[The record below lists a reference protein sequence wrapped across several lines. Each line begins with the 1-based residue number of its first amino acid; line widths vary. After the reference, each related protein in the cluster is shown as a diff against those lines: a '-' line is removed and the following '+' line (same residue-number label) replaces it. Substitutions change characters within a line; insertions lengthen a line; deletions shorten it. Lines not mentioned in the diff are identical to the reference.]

1 MNIRPENGL
10 GNARA
15 GGRSAPA
22 RGRKSV
28 TVLFAD
34 IVNSSAL
41 VRSRDPEHAFEVL
54 RPIIDLM
61 TAAVER
67 YGGTVGDIAGDNVM
81 ALFGAPLAQ
90 EDHALAACCAA
101 LAMRD
106 DLAAARPGQRL
117 RIGVMSGEVVIH
129 AIELPPRITIEAM
142 GEPVYLA
149 KRLEAKAAPGE
160 IWIGAPT
167 AAMTAGRVVT
177 RPLGAMSFDGF
188 PEPVTVFALEAADP
202 SITRLDAPAARAL
215 APFVGRDG
223 ERASLAAAAGAV
235 RGGTGRAVALVGE
248 AGTGKSRLMHEF
260 AAGPGLA
267 LALHTARCIRWHEN
281 VGFHPLRPL
290 IRRILGI
297 GDAMPE
303 LPGMDGPAIAALLDL
318 PQPEAA
324 SENTWAS
331 TDPVKRGRRMI
342 AAAAEA
348 LLAAARTGPA
358 AIIVDDLHWSDP
370 ETDSVL
376 AAVLDRLCEVPLL
389 LLLGWRPDRPPAL
402 AAHKAVATLPVP
414 PLPEAEAEQLAAQL
428 LGDAGGEAARGIV
441 VRSGG
446 NPLFVEE
453 EVHAQGVPHLT
464 RPSVPPTVRSL
475 LAARIDTLD
484 DAPKAVLE
492 ALAVLGEP
500 SDEAT
505 IGALTGVPPEDVHQA
520 IGILA
525 AAGLARGEG
534 IGPMALWACRHALY
548 QDVAYI
554 GMTFSRRRVLHA
566 VAAATLVE
574 SAAAGPEMIARHART
589 GEAWELAVAHAREA
603 GRRAAARNANR
614 AAIVFFTEALEALD
628 HLHESEETLKLAV
641 DLRFELRNPLHR
653 LGRIAE
659 LRARLDE
666 AGAPA
671 DKLGDT
677 ARLGQLHINTALHAW
692 LAGAYQDALAAAARA
707 TALAAETGDAA
718 LALRATF
725 QRGLAHVGMCAFDRA
740 AEEMEEVAA
749 RAEDADVTGRY
760 GLDAALAA
768 TALSYR
774 VRALADVGRFAEA
787 EQALAAGM
795 AKALVVN
802 KPFTWIFVRI
812 AEGYLLLRRG
822 EPDAARAPLREA
834 VALCDEAE
842 ADLMRPVALGFLG
855 AAEVECGAVGE
866 GVAMLEQAVALAA
879 GMGFLFQ
886 QDVRLR
892 VLNTHGSRG

>member
-1 MNIRPENGL
+1 M
-10 GNARA
+10 
-15 GGRSAPA
+15 GRSAPA

-61 TAAVER
+61 AASLER

-81 ALFGAPLAQ
+81 GVFGAPLAQ

-106 DLAAARPGQRL
+106 DIAAARPGQAL
-117 RIGVMSGEVVIH
+117 RIGIMSGEVVIH
-129 AIELPPRITIEAM
+129 AIDLPPRSTIEAT
-142 GEPVYLA
+142 GEAVYLA

-202 SITRLDAPAARAL
+202 SITRLDAPAARKL
-215 APFVGRDG
+215 APFVGRAT
-223 ERASLAAAAGAV
+223 ERASLAAAADAV
-235 RGGTGRAVALVGE
+235 RAGSGRAVALVGE

-267 LALHTARCIRWHEN
+267 LTLQTTRCIRWHEN

-303 LPGMDGPAIAALLDL
+303 LAGMDTAAIAALLDL
-318 PQPEAA
+318 PQPDR
-324 SENTWAS
+324 TWAA

-342 AAAAEA
+342 AAATEA
-348 LLAAARTGPA
+348 LLAAAREGPA
-358 AIIVDDLHWSDP
+358 AILVDDLHWSDP

-376 AAVLDRLCEVPLL
+376 TAVLDRLGEVPLM
-389 LLLGWRPDRPPAL
+389 LLLGWRPDRAPAL
-402 AAHKAVATLPVP
+402 AAHAAVAALPVL
-414 PLPEAEAEQLAAQL
+414 PLPEEEAEQLAARL
-428 LGDAGGEAARGIV
+428 LGDGAAEAARRIAE
-441 VRSGG
+441 RSGG

-453 EVHAQGVPHLT
+453 EVQALREPPRMEGGKA
-464 RPSVPPTVRSL
+464 VPPTVRSL
-475 LAARIDTLD
+475 LAARIDRLD
-484 DAPKAVLE
+484 DASKAVLE

-500 SDEAT
+500 SGEET
-505 IGALTGVPPEDVHQA
+505 IWMVTGMAKESVPQA
-520 IGILA
+520 AAILA

-534 IGPMALWACRHALY
+534 IGPAARWACRHALY

-554 GMTFSRRRVLHA
+554 GMTFSRRRALHG
-566 VAAATLVE
+566 VAAAALAE
-574 SAAAGPEMIARHART
+574 SGGAGPETIARHART
-589 GEAWELAVAHAREA
+589 GEAWELAVTHGREA

-614 AAIVFFTEALEALD
+614 AAIGFFTEALDALD
-628 HLHESEETLKLAV
+628 HLPESKEALALAV

-671 DKLGDT
+671 DKLGD
-677 ARLGQLHINTALHAW
+677 ASRLGQLHINTALHAW

-707 TALAAETGDAA
+707 TALAEATGDAA

-740 AEEMEEVAA
+740 AEEMAEVAA

-774 VRALADVGRFAEA
+774 VRALADAERFEEA
-787 EQALAAGM
+787 EE
-795 AKALVVN
+795 ALVGAKSLIVVN
-802 KPFTWIFVRI
+802 DRPFHMIFVLI
-812 AEGYLLLRRG
+812 AEGFLLWRRG
-822 EPDAARAPLREA
+822 DADQARAPLREA
-834 VALCDEAE
+834 VALCDVVE
-842 ADLMRPVALGFLG
+842 ADLMRPVALAFLG
-855 AAEVECGAVGE
+855 AAEAACGQCEE
-866 GVAMLEQAVALAA
+866 GISMLERAVALAA
-879 GMGFLFQ
+879 EMGFLFQ
-886 QDVRLR
+886 QDVRRAFLVNARSLR
-892 VLNTHGSRG
+892 PGAQERSHA